1 MKSYTA
7 SDLKRKVG
15 PIWMLVIGGVLF
27 LGSLISVIEEGRTEF
42 VIFLI
47 VGITLII
54 IAIALF
60 ASIAKHNAKVKRVL
74 EKQSCSAIC
83 RKCKQSFSYM
93 GDDVSKHKRWQ
104 YGFVICPHCG
114 SVNGHSI
121 DNIIKDKMTR

>member
-27 LGSLISVIEEGRTEF
+27 LGSLINVIEEGRTEF

-47 VGITLII
+47 VGITLIV
-54 IAIALF
+54 IAIALL

-83 RKCKQSFSYM
+83 RKCKQSLHEFVRN
-93 GDDVSKHKRWQ
+93 VSI
-104 YGFVICPHCG
+104 F
-114 SVNGHSI
+114 
-121 DNIIKDKMTR
+121 IIMFNHE